1 MAQYVY
7 INGIGMDE
15 RKKGVT
21 RALSFILHIFFFS
34 FFILILI
41 YIYFYNN
48 MDKKEE
54 KCICMEC

>member
-21 RALSFILHIFFFS
+21 RALSFILHIFFS